1 MPQQESA
8 SRRVTD
14 RYGQFPTGCPLPF
27 CLFHFRLLMSPVWF
41 RRPHWLAFTCGETV
55 WHDAYPEGNPRW
67 PDLDARLF
75 VKGDYTKP
83 SDIHSQTQI

>member
-14 RYGQFPTGCPLPF
+14 RCGQFPTGYPLPF
-27 CLFHFRLLMSPVWF
+27 CLFHFRLLMSLVWF
-41 RRPHWLAFTCGETV
+41 RRPHWLAFACGETV
-55 WHDAYPEGNPRW
+55 WHDAYPKGNPRW
-67 PDLDARLF
+67 PDLDARPS

-83 SDIHSQTQI
+83 SDIPSQT